1 MPGDGELAVLFA
13 DLASSTQLYET
24 FGNETGKDLVSRC
37 VATMMATVNRHGG
50 TVVRVIGDEVL
61 TTFPTADAAI
71 AAAVDMQD
79 TVTATLAPDRRP
91 LAIRIGLHS
100 GPVLIEDAEL
110 YGDAVNVAARMVTQ
124 AKPSQILT
132 TGATVAAISASLQ
145 ASCRLVDRVAVKGK
159 RHPIDVFEMVWQVEE
174 ATLMHRSPVSERA
187 AGGGGCMV
195 LSGWAARVELSEAQP
210 TLSIGRGEQNDLVV
224 AEAIVSRLHARAEYR
239 KGRFTIIDQSANGTF
254 IVPDDGAAMFI
265 RRDTYVLTGSGTL
278 GLGERPTVSSGT
290 SVRYEVRE
298 A

>member
-100 GPVLIEDAEL
+100 GDVLVGNVGSSERLSYTAM
-110 YGDAVNVAARMVTQ
+110 GDGVNVASPMEGLNKRFGTSICISGASTISS
-124 AKPSQILT
+124 P
-132 TGATVAAISASLQ
+132 TGW
-145 ASCRLVDRVAVKGK
+145 
-159 RHPIDVFEMVWQVEE
+159 RHGLWG
-174 ATLMHRSPVSERA
+174 RSPSRA
-187 AGGGGCMV
+187 G
-195 LSGWAARVELSEAQP
+195 
-210 TLSIGRGEQNDLVV
+210 
-224 AEAIVSRLHARAEYR
+224 
-239 KGRFTIIDQSANGTF
+239 
-254 IVPDDGAAMFI
+254 
-265 RRDTYVLTGSGTL
+265 
-278 GLGERPTVSSGT
+278 
-290 SVRYEVRE
+290 
-298 A
+298 